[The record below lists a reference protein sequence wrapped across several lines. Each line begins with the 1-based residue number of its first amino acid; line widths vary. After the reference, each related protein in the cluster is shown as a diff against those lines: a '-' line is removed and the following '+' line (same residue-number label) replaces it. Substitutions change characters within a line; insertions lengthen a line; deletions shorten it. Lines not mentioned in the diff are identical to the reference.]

1 MVDTSILESFIWSFL
16 GIVVESLPFI
26 IIGSLVSAIIQV
38 FLTEELMD
46 TSILESFIW
55 SFLGIVVESLPFII
69 IGSLVSAIIQVFL
82 TEELIRK
89 FIPKVSI
96 LGYLGAILSGILFPI
111 CECAIVPITRSLIK
125 KGLPVGIGISFMLA
139 VPIVNPIVIMST
151 YYAFPN
157 NISVVLL
164 RTLGGALIALVPV
177 GIGISF
183 MLAVPI
189 VNPIVIMSTYYAFPN
204 NISVV
209 LLRTLGGAL
218 IALVVGLIMG
228 YLYNGKK
235 KELILKENIMTI
247 RCECCVSNKFTT
259 SKREKIINL
268 INHGSNEF
276 LNISVYF
283 IIGAFLSSVFA
294 ALMNNEVL
302 ARINTNN
309 LVGVLFMIALSFILS
324 LCSEADAFVVK
335 GFLDNFGVGAI
346 VGFLIMGPMMDLKNA
361 FLAFGVFNNRF
372 ASRLVL
378 FITIFVTALALL
390 ISIV

>member
-16 GIVVESLPFI
+16 GIVVE
-26 IIGSLVSAIIQV
+26 
-38 FLTEELMD
+38 T
-46 TSILESFIW
+46 
-55 SFLGIVVESLPFII
+55 LPFII

-125 KGLPVGIGISFMLA
+125 KGL
-139 VPIVNPIVIMST
+139 
-151 YYAFPN
+151 
-157 NISVVLL
+157 
-164 RTLGGALIALVPV
+164 PV

>member
-1 MVDTSILESFIWSFL
+1 MV
-16 GIVVESLPFI
+16 
-26 IIGSLVSAIIQV
+26 
-38 FLTEELMD
+38 D

-164 RTLGGALIALVPV
+164 RTLGGALIALV
-177 GIGISF
+177 
-183 MLAVPI
+183 
-189 VNPIVIMSTYYAFPN
+189 
-204 NISVV
+204 
-209 LLRTLGGAL
+209 
-218 IALVVGLIMG
+218 VGLIMG

-247 RCECCVSNKFTT
+247 RCECCVS
-259 SKREKIINL
+259 
-268 INHGSNEF
+268 
-276 LNISVYF
+276 
-283 IIGAFLSSVFA
+283 
-294 ALMNNEVL
+294 NEVL